1 MWSVV
6 HFYAGNSVEVVPTF
20 WIEDG
25 ELCAWPKNNYHAA
38 KLRDGKVKPNKCD
51 FDYYR
56 ARVLSSN
63 ISKFIIFLLTLTL
76 LSRY

>member
-6 HFYAGNSVEVVPTF
+6 HFYDDNSVEAVPTY
-20 WIEDG
+20 WIEND
-25 ELCAWPKNNYHAA
+25 LCAWPKNNYHAA
-38 KLRDGKVKPNKCD
+38 KLRDGKVKPNKFE

-63 ISKFIIFLLTLTL
+63 ICKLMFMVSK
-76 LSRY
+76 